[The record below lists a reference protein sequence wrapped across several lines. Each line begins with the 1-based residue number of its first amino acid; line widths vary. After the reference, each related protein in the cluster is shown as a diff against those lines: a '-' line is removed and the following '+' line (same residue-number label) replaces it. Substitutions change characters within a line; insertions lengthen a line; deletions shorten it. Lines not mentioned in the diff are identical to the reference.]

1 MAWRPFWMSR
11 LWVALWV
18 YIGHVNHPYLAP
30 IEGGWRGVENWW
42 LNPWTSYD
50 SLHYLSIARDGYAA
64 NTIAFFPLYPGL
76 LQLFAPN
83 WIAMTLWGV
92 LLSNSCFALALIV
105 LARLTALD
113 WNERIAR
120 RTLWALAFF
129 PLSVFF
135 SAIYTESVFL
145 LCAVCAFW
153 CARSRQFWWAG
164 FWTLCAALTR
174 NSGPL
179 LFVAMCALWWQSSR
193 QMRLQVL
200 ADDSQYKIQRENA
213 LQVLAPDS
221 QHKIKRENTLQVLAA
236 HLWIL
241 VAPLLAFLWVQS
253 AHAARFG
260 ALAGLEVQRLYFR
273 ALSWP
278 WIPIW
283 RDFLNIVQGRALDL
297 TSLLD
302 FGCVLLA
309 PVLVWKFRRHI
320 PIAYSIFVLGII
332 AMNLLYA
339 RQIPP
344 YTVATTRYLMTTFPF
359 VQMLAALSISLFDTP
374 RTARIALGIGAALCA
389 LQALQFGLKNF
400 LG

>member
-1 MAWRPFWMSR
+1 MNQWKRAAQLAWRPFWLSR

-18 YIGHVNHPYLAP
+18 YLGHANHSYLAP

-42 LNPWTSYD
+42 LNPWTAYD

-64 NTIAFFPLYPGL
+64 NTIAFFPLYPAL

-83 WIAMTLWGV
+83 WILMTAWGV

-113 WNERIAR
+113 WDERITQH
-120 RTLWALAFF
+120 TLWALAFF

-164 FWTLCAALTR
+164 AWALCAALTR

-179 LFVAMCALWWQSSR
+179 LFVAMAALWWQSSR
-193 QMRLQVL
+193 QSHLQVL
-200 ADDSQYKIQRENA
+200 AGDLNHEK
-213 LQVLAPDS
+213 
-221 QHKIKRENTLQVLAA
+221 NTLQVLAA
-236 HLWIL
+236 RLWLL
-241 VAPLLAFLWVQS
+241 VTPLLAFLWVQS
-253 AHAARFG
+253 AHASRFG
-260 ALAGLEVQRLYFR
+260 ALSGLEVQRLYFR
-273 ALSWP
+273 GLNWP
-278 WIPIW
+278 WLPIW
-283 RDFLNIVQGRALDL
+283 RDFLDIIQGHALDL
-297 TSLLD
+297 SSLLD

-309 PVLVWKFRRHI
+309 PVLVWKFRRQI
-320 PIAYSIFVLGII
+320 PVSYSIFVLGII

-344 YTVATTRYLMTTFPF
+344 YTLATTRYLMTTFPF
-359 VQMLAALSISLFDTP
+359 VQLLAALSVKLFDTP
-374 RTARIALGIGAALCA
+374 RTARIAFGIGAALCA